1 MLFIQRSNPISL
13 LFTMTKLIIIYCG
26 ILFSYCNSSASV
38 ISLTNSSYM
47 TASLLAEK
55 ASLDGGKLAG
65 TTTSTFISEKT
76 LGLCSGFSTEIVS
89 DSNYNQ
95 VKKVLSDT
103 TNYTQKHTDTTR
115 VQNVTNDSPIKQS
128 APITIYP
135 AGYDRNRKPF
145 YGLTQ
150 EEKNN
155 QKFKQER
162 TIRTLNTVLL
172 VFGTIFLVI
181 ALAIGRK

>member
-1 MLFIQRSNPISL
+1 
-13 LFTMTKLIIIYCG
+13 
-26 ILFSYCNSSASV
+26 
-38 ISLTNSSYM
+38 M

-150 EEKNN
+150 EEKITKNSN
-155 QKFKQER
+155 KNELSEPS
-162 TIRTLNTVLL
+162 ILYCWLL
-172 VFGTIFLVI
+172 EQSLDLLPFQLGKISFSSSNFTES
-181 ALAIGRK
+181 

>member
-1 MLFIQRSNPISL
+1 
-13 LFTMTKLIIIYCG
+13 MTKLIIIYCG
-26 ILFSYCNSSASV
+26 IIFSCSNSSASV
-38 ISLTNSSYM
+38 ISLTNPSYM

-128 APITIYP
+128 APIIIYP
-135 AGYDRNRKPF
+135 AGYDRNKKLF
-145 YGLTQ
+145 YGMTQ
-150 EEKNN
+150 EEKDLR
-155 QKFKQER
+155 KLKSER
-162 TIRTLNTVLL
+162 TLRTISTVIS
-172 VFGTIFLVI
+172 VSFSIFLVI
-181 ALAIGRK
+181 ALAIGGK

>member
-1 MLFIQRSNPISL
+1 
-13 LFTMTKLIIIYCG
+13 
-26 ILFSYCNSSASV
+26 
-38 ISLTNSSYM
+38 M

-55 ASLDGGKLAG
+55 ASLDGGKLAV
-65 TTTSTFISEKT
+65 TTTSIFISEK
-76 LGLCSGFSTEIVS
+76 LSLYSGFSTEMVS
-89 DSNYNQ
+89 DSNFNQ

-172 VFGTIFLVI
+172 VIGTILGLI
-181 ALAIGRK
+181 AISAR